1 MKAILG
7 QYYYAPHRRNFGVWQ
22 WDWVSEKGASGRFV
36 KDFCTKEE
44 AREYVW
50 KMNGWG
56 QPKTKLNQSV
66 IKNLTDMTTIV
77 AVTNR
82 DMYRAAVISQRVEND
97 FVTGLQVAKLNE
109 LKARMRREVVK
120 FAYLKKSGEV
130 RIAYGTMMPA
140 LVGDHI
146 NGRGICG
153 DARKVCT
160 YYDVERGNFRCFQ
173 MQALI
178 KIF

>member
-1 MKAILG
+1 
-7 QYYYAPHRRNFGVWQ
+7 
-22 WDWVSEKGASGRFV
+22 
-36 KDFCTKEE
+36 
-44 AREYVW
+44 
-50 KMNGWG
+50 
-56 QPKTKLNQSV
+56 
-66 IKNLTDMTTIV
+66 MTTIV
-77 AVTNR
+77 AVTNK
-82 DMYRAAVISQRVEND
+82 DLYRAAVIASRLEND
-97 FVTGLQVAKLNE
+97 FVVGLQVAKLNE

-120 FAYLKKSGEV
+120 FAYLKKDNSV

-160 YYDVERGNFRCFQ
+160 YFDVERSEFRCFQ

-178 KIF
+178 KIW

>member
-1 MKAILG
+1 
-7 QYYYAPHRRNFGVWQ
+7 
-22 WDWVSEKGASGRFV
+22 
-36 KDFCTKEE
+36 
-44 AREYVW
+44 
-50 KMNGWG
+50 
-56 QPKTKLNQSV
+56 
-66 IKNLTDMTTIV
+66 MTTIV

-109 LKARMRREVVK
+109 LKNRMCREVVK
-120 FAYLKKSGEV
+120 FAYLKKDKSV
-130 RIAYGTMMPA
+130 RIAYGTMMPT

-146 NGRGICG
+146 NGRGVCG

-160 YYDVERGNFRCFQ
+160 YFDVERGQFRCFQ

>member
-1 MKAILG
+1 
-7 QYYYAPHRRNFGVWQ
+7 
-22 WDWVSEKGASGRFV
+22 
-36 KDFCTKEE
+36 
-44 AREYVW
+44 
-50 KMNGWG
+50 
-56 QPKTKLNQSV
+56 
-66 IKNLTDMTTIV
+66 MTTIV
-77 AVTNR
+77 AITNR
-82 DMYRAAVISQRVEND
+82 DMYRAAVISQRVQND

-109 LKARMRREVVK
+109 LKNRMRREVVK

-160 YYDVERGNFRCFQ
+160 YFTIACYQDIHLRNLFIVYRFICCNFNS
-173 MQALI
+173 I
-178 KIF
+178 YIHIHKI

>member
-1 MKAILG
+1 MKIWKIIKIIHKIIVKSLDILNIF
-7 QYYYAPHRRNFGVWQ
+7 HIFVIR
-22 WDWVSEKGASGRFV
+22 KGN
-36 KDFCTKEE
+36 E
-44 AREYVW
+44 
-50 KMNGWG
+50 
-56 QPKTKLNQSV
+56 LN
-66 IKNLTDMTTIV
+66 ITGMTTVV

-82 DMYRAAVISQRVEND
+82 DMYRAAVISQRVQND

-120 FAYLKKSGEV
+120 FAYLKKDKSIRV
-130 RIAYGTMMPA
+130 AYGTLMPA

-146 NGRGICG
+146 NGRGVCG

-160 YYDVERGNFRCFQ
+160 YFDVERGEFRCFQ
-173 MQALI
+173 LQSLV

>member
-1 MKAILG
+1 
-7 QYYYAPHRRNFGVWQ
+7 
-22 WDWVSEKGASGRFV
+22 
-36 KDFCTKEE
+36 
-44 AREYVW
+44 
-50 KMNGWG
+50 
-56 QPKTKLNQSV
+56 
-66 IKNLTDMTTIV
+66 MTTIV
-77 AVTNR
+77 AVTNK
-82 DMYRAAVISQRVEND
+82 DLYRATVIASRVENN

-146 NGRGICG
+146 NGRGVCG

-160 YYDVERGNFRCFQ
+160 YYDVECGNFRCFQ

-178 KIF
+178 QIW

>member
-1 MKAILG
+1 
-7 QYYYAPHRRNFGVWQ
+7 
-22 WDWVSEKGASGRFV
+22 
-36 KDFCTKEE
+36 
-44 AREYVW
+44 
-50 KMNGWG
+50 
-56 QPKTKLNQSV
+56 
-66 IKNLTDMTTIV
+66 MTTII
-77 AVTNR
+77 AVTNK
-82 DMYRAAVISQRVEND
+82 DLYRATVIASRVENN

-146 NGRGICG
+146 NGRGKCG
-153 DARKVCT
+153 DTRKVCT
-160 YYDVERGNFRCFQ
+160 YYDVECGNFRCFQ

-178 KIF
+178 QIW

>member
-1 MKAILG
+1 
-7 QYYYAPHRRNFGVWQ
+7 
-22 WDWVSEKGASGRFV
+22 
-36 KDFCTKEE
+36 
-44 AREYVW
+44 
-50 KMNGWG
+50 
-56 QPKTKLNQSV
+56 
-66 IKNLTDMTTIV
+66 MTMIV

-82 DMYRAAVISQRVEND
+82 DMYRAAVISQRVKND
-97 FVTGLQVAKLNE
+97 FVTGMQVAKLSE

-130 RIAYGTMMPA
+130 RIAYGTMMSA

-146 NGRGICG
+146 NGRGVCG

-160 YYDVERGNFRCFQ
+160 YFDVERGLFRCFQ
-173 MQALI
+173 LQSLV